1 VQSDPNSMAICVQP
15 ISHLTTLDT
24 VPNLHK
30 VFVLSRGSLIALLT
44 MDVIGHNVYTHPS
57 TERCYETIVNEAQN
71 GICWNA
77 RKPTGFDDRL
87 SGGTLLTQV
96 SAQPTE
102 EPIRTTDFVNCA
114 EVQTDLEK
122 STFQPTDFA
131 LYAQDYTVPVQIPD
145 SIPIPP
151 TNFADY
157 ARQYAQIA
165 PLPLNNPFS
174 MLDTGHT
181 HSNFNEDHTWSQDLI
196 S

>member
-1 VQSDPNSMAICVQP
+1 VQSDPNSMAIRIQP
-15 ISHLTTLDT
+15 IYLLYTLDPL
-24 VPNLHK
+24 PNLHK
-30 VFVLSRGSLIALLT
+30 VFVLFKSSLIALLT

-57 TERCYETIVNEAQN
+57 TECCYEEIVNEAQN

-87 SGGTLLTQV
+87 TGGTFLTQV
-96 SAQPTE
+96 FAQPTE

-114 EVQTDLEK
+114 EVQTDMEK

-157 ARQYAQIA
+157 ARQYAQTA
-165 PLPLNNPFS
+165 PLPLNNPCL

-181 HSNFNEDHTWSQDLI
+181 YFNFNEDHT
-196 S
+196 

>member
-1 VQSDPNSMAICVQP
+1 MQVQSDPNSMAIRIQP
-15 ISHLTTLDT
+15 IYLLYTLDT
-24 VPNLHK
+24 LPNLHK
-30 VFVLSRGSLIALLT
+30 VFVLSRSSLIALLT

-57 TERCYETIVNEAQN
+57 TERCYEEIVNEAQN

-77 RKPTGFDDRL
+77 RKPTGFDERL
-87 SGGTLLTQV
+87 TGGTLLTQV
-96 SAQPTE
+96 FAQP
-102 EPIRTTDFVNCA
+102 TDFVNCA
-114 EVQTDLEK
+114 EVQNDLEK

-145 SIPIPP
+145 PIAIPP

-165 PLPLNNPFS
+165 PLPLNNPCS

-181 HSNFNEDHTWSQDLI
+181 HFDFNEDHTWSQDLI